1 MRFYSLP
8 ALALCVA
15 LTSTA
20 PMTVWA
26 QTVEIRTLDDALRI
40 AEANSPRIRAADA
53 RREGATGDRMQAGAW
68 PNPELF
74 VDAENFAG
82 SKEYRGTNNIE
93 LTAGLSQRIE
103 IGGKRQARIDAAE
116 AGLTLAAHDRTADQL
131 ALRDDVAKA
140 YINALYAAR
149 LVALEDDRLK
159 NAQSLAG
166 AIRERVQNG
175 RESPVQSRKTDIT
188 LAAAQVAS
196 QKAQR
201 ELQGNRAALTAL
213 LGVSNVALAVNS
225 GWFDRIGD
233 VPDVSPDE
241 AALAENPDF
250 ARLNATIAQAR
261 AGVDRERAANV
272 PDPTLRAG
280 MRRYNEDGGNALVVG
295 LSIPIPVFDQNSG
308 NILRARQDL
317 NRAEAEAD
325 AMRLTLLGNLVRAR
339 QTLLAA
345 HSEAEAMGKTIIP
358 AADEAAAAAR
368 EGYSAGKFGFLD
380 LLDAQ
385 RTQFDVKAQHATA
398 LRDYHLAR
406 IELMRLVGR
415 TY

>member
-20 PMTVWA
+20 TA

-53 RREGATGDRMQAGAW
+53 RREGATGDRMQAGIR

-82 SKEYRGTNNIE
+82 NKEYRGTNNIE

-116 AGLTLAAHDRTADQL
+116 AGLTLAAHDRNADQL
-131 ALRDDVAKA
+131 ALREDIARA
-140 YINALYAAR
+140 YVNVLYSAR
-149 LVALEDDRLK
+149 LVVLEDERLK

-175 RESPVQSRKTDIT
+175 RESPIQSRKTDIT

-201 ELQGNRAALTAL
+201 ELQGNRATLTAL
-213 LGVSNVALAVNS
+213 LGVPSVELAVNS
-225 GWFDRIGD
+225 GWFDRIGA
-233 VPDVSPDE
+233 VPEVSPDE
-241 AALAENPDF
+241 GALAENPDF
-250 ARLNATIAQAR
+250 ARLSATIALAR
-261 AGVDRERAANV
+261 AGVDRERAAGV
-272 PDPTLRAG
+272 PDPTLSAG
-280 MRRYNEDGGNALVVG
+280 MRRYREDASNALVVG

-308 NILRARQDL
+308 NILKARQDL

-325 AMRLTLLGNLVRAR
+325 TMRLTLLGSLAKAR
-339 QTLLAA
+339 QTLIAA
-345 HSEAEAMGKTIIP
+345 HREAETIGTTITP

-368 EGYSAGKFGFLD
+368 EGYTAGKFGFLD

>member
-1 MRFYSLP
+1 MRSLSLFALSICVVAIP
-8 ALALCVA
+8 AF
-15 LTSTA
+15 
-20 PMTVWA
+20 A
-26 QTVEIRTLDDALRI
+26 QPVQIRTLDDAIRVG
-40 AEANSPRIRAADA
+40 EANSPRIRAANA
-53 RREGATGDRMQAGAW
+53 RREGASGDRIQAGAW

-103 IGGKRQARIDAAE
+103 IGGKRQARIDAAD
-116 AGLTLAAHDRTADQL
+116 AGLTLASHDRNADQL
-131 ALRDDVAKA
+131 SLREDIAKA
-140 YINALYAAR
+140 YVNTLYSAR
-149 LVALEDDRLK
+149 VVELEAERLK

-166 AIRERVQNG
+166 AVRERVQNG
-175 RESPVQSRKTDIT
+175 REPPIQSRKTDIT

-196 QKAQR
+196 QKALR
-201 ELQGNRAALTAL
+201 ELQGNRATLTAL
-213 LGVSNVALAVNS
+213 LGVPTAELVPNS

-250 ARLNATIAQAR
+250 ARLSASIAQAR
-261 AGVDRERAANV
+261 AGVDRERAAGV
-272 PDPTLRAG
+272 PDPTVRAG

-325 AMRLTLLGNLVRAR
+325 TMRLTLLGNLARAR

-345 HSEAEAMGKTIIP
+345 HGEAETMGKTIIP
-358 AADEAAAAAR
+358 AADEAAQAAR
-368 EGYSAGKFGFLD
+368 EGYTAGKFGFLD

-398 LRDYHLAR
+398 LKDYHLAR

>member
-1 MRFYSLP
+1 MRSLSLFALSICVVAAIP
-8 ALALCVA
+8 AF
-15 LTSTA
+15 
-20 PMTVWA
+20 A
-26 QTVEIRTLDDALRI
+26 QPVQIRTLDDAIRVG
-40 AEANSPRIRAADA
+40 EANSPRIRAANA
-53 RREGATGDRMQAGAW
+53 RREGASGDRMQAGAW

-103 IGGKRQARIDAAE
+103 IGGKRQARIDAAD
-116 AGLTLAAHDRTADQL
+116 AGLTLASHDRNADQL
-131 ALRDDVAKA
+131 SLREDIARA
-140 YINALYAAR
+140 YVNTLYSAR
-149 LVALEDDRLK
+149 VVELEGERLK

-166 AIRERVQNG
+166 AVRERVQNG
-175 RESPVQSRKTDIT
+175 REPPIQSRKTDIT

-201 ELQGNRAALTAL
+201 ELQGNRATLTAL
-213 LGVSNVALAVNS
+213 LGLPGVELVTNS

-241 AALAENPDF
+241 AALADNPDF
-250 ARLNATIAQAR
+250 ARLSASIAQAR
-261 AGVDRERAANV
+261 AGVDRERAAGV
-272 PDPTLRAG
+272 PDPTVRAG

-325 AMRLTLLGNLVRAR
+325 TMRLTLLGNLARAR

-345 HSEAEAMGKTIIP
+345 HGEAETMGKTIIP
-358 AADEAAAAAR
+358 AADEAAQAAR
-368 EGYSAGKFGFLD
+368 EGYTAGKFGFLD

-398 LRDYHLAR
+398 LKDYHLAR